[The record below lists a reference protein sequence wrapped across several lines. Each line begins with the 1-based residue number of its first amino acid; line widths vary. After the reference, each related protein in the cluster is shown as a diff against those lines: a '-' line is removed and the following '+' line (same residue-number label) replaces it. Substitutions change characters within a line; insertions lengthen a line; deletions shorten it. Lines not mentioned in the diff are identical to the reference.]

1 MRYIVKYTE
10 AIKKLLPTAKFGLSG
25 NDENSIQIT
34 SWEDETLT
42 KPTHTAIKVKI
53 AELETAYD
61 NNAYQR
67 TRSAAYLELK
77 EQLDLLYHDMAA
89 DKGDKTGE
97 WFKAVKK
104 VKDDNP
110 KE

>member
-1 MRYIVKYTE
+1 MAYTNKVIKAILAINSSAEVSVSGDDIDTIVW
-10 AIKKLLPTAKFGLSG
+10 
-25 NDENSIQIT
+25 ENGTTPISKSDIQ
-34 SWEDETLT
+34 T
-42 KPTHTAIKVKI
+42 KM
-53 AELETAYD
+53 AEFQTAYD
-61 NNAYQR
+61 NNEYQR
-67 TRSAAYLELK
+67 VRKFAYPEVK
-77 EQLDLLYHDMAA
+77 EQLDLLYHDMLA

>member
-1 MRYIVKYTE
+1 MAYTNKVIE
-10 AIKKLLPTAKFGLSG
+10 AILAINSSAEVSVSGDDIDTIVWENGTTPIAKS
-25 NDENSIQIT
+25 NI
-34 SWEDETLT
+34 ET
-42 KPTHTAIKVKI
+42 KM
-53 AELETAYD
+53 AELQTAYD
-61 NNAYQR
+61 NNEYQR
-67 TRSAAYLELK
+67 VRKFAYPEVK
-77 EQLDLLYHDMAA
+77 EQLDLLYHDMLA

>member
-1 MRYIVKYTE
+1 MIIE
-10 AIKKLLPTAKFGLSG
+10 AILKINPNAKVSVSG
-25 NDENSIQIT
+25 NDINQIT
-34 SWEDETLT
+34 WHNGTTPISNADIE
-42 KPTHTAIKVKI
+42 AKV

-61 NNAYQR
+61 NNEYQR
-67 TRSAAYLELK
+67 DRAVAYPELK
-77 EQLDLLYHDMAA
+77 EQLDLLYKDMLA